1 MNFTSICTPDLI
13 EVSKDIEPHNMRI
26 HNKEISERMTIENRI
41 VEEEGDDKSKI
52 VLRISI
58 SSTLGKLIILIHLI
72 FSIISSY
79 QSTIVIGLG
88 VVYSSSVYY
97 QLMQTNNK
105 LLKEESEFWRS
116 RLEDLNEAT
125 DILKNKM
132 TILNENIYLLE
143 SQLDILS

>member
-1 MNFTSICTPDLI
+1 MNLMSLFTSDLI
-13 EVSKDIEPHNMRI
+13 ELPKDIGLYNMRM
-26 HNKEISERMTIENRI
+26 NNEKVSERMTIENRI

-58 SSTLGKLIILIHLI
+58 SSTLGKLIILVHLI
-72 FSIISSY
+72 FSLISSY

-88 VVYSSSVYY
+88 VVYSSSIYY
-97 QLMQTNNK
+97 QLIQTNNK
-105 LLKEESEFWRS
+105 LLKEESEFLRS

-125 DILKNKM
+125 DTLKNKM

-143 SQLDILS
+143 SQIDILS